1 MPATSEVGLHHIL
14 KQIDNCDTVVANIDK
29 IVPKLYKIRQQ
40 ALSQKEYIN
49 DIQRDLL
56 TFGTTSIDND
66 KIVTFSGQV
75 IDNTLVSSTY
85 IGAAFNTNDSDLQKN
100 IIQSLFKYRHE
111 VGTST
116 HFTTEQMGTVED
128 RTNGLNLKDVVNI
141 TTSLNSL
148 LSASNTI
155 PATNS
160 DLNNL
165 ILKTQSNSNTHNGV
179 TPSST
184 IALTDTFSANSYGA
198 TDTVNGLDSHL
209 VSAITV
215 SDTIVGFGLT

>member
-1 MPATSEVGLHHIL
+1 MATSEVGLHHIL
-14 KQIDNCDTVVANIDK
+14 KQIDNCDIVVANIDK

-40 ALSQKEYIN
+40 VLSQKEYIN

-56 TFGTTSIDND
+56 TTGTTSILNNV
-66 KIVTFSGQV
+66 VTFSGQA

-85 IGAAFNTNDSDLQKN
+85 TGAAFNTNDSALQKN

-179 TPSST
+179 IPDVSK
-184 IALTDTFSANSYGA
+184 ALTDPFSANSYGA
-198 TDTVNGLDSHL
+198 TDTVNGLDTHL

-215 SDTIVGFGLT
+215 SDTIVGFGIV

>member
-1 MPATSEVGLHHIL
+1 MATSEVGLHHIL

-49 DIQRDLL
+49 DIQRNLL
-56 TFGTTSIDND
+56 TSGTSSIDSN
-66 KIVTFSGQV
+66 KIVTFAQQA

-85 IGAAFNTNDSDLQKN
+85 TGAAFNTTESALQKN

-116 HFTTEQMGTVED
+116 HFTTEQMGTGED

-160 DLNNL
+160 DLNDL

-179 TPSST
+179 IPDDST
-184 IALTDTFSANSYGA
+184 ALTATASDKSYGA
-198 TDTVNGLDSHL
+198 IDTVNGLDSHL

-215 SDTIVGFGLT
+215 SDTIVGFGIA